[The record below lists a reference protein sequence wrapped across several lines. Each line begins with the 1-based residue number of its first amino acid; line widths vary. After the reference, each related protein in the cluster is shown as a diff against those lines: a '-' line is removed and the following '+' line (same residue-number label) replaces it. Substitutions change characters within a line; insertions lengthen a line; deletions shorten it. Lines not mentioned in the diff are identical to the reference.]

1 MLQTTIPLSQRVYRG
16 KYSQSTGVG
25 TLQQTCDH
33 ATRNCVVGYKEWTY
47 DKMDKAIKAV
57 IDDGMSIRR
66 AAEEFNVPKST
77 LGDRISGRTLHG
89 ASSGR
94 PKYLTDE
101 EEDILV
107 KFLLKCAAIGYPR
120 SRNEV
125 IAMVQRS
132 CDGRDMDVHVT
143 HGWWERFCYRHPEIS
158 LRTMSALSYA
168 RAKGQNKEALSS
180 YFDVLEDTYNE
191 HKLHDKPALVFNMDE
206 TGLPLSPDPIKGVC
220 KKGTN
225 TSNTITSGDKSQITV
240 VGCVSAAGHCIP
252 PMIIWDR
259 KTLHAD
265 MTKGELP
272 GTIYGLSSR
281 GWIDQELFK
290 IWFEFHFLRYAPPVR
305 PILLLMDGHSSHY
318 CPDTVLLAAKE
329 KVILFTLPPNTTHLT
344 QPLDKGCFGPLKSAW
359 RKACHDFLAQNP
371 GKVVSRYSF
380 CSVFAIAWL
389 QAMSIKN
396 ILAGFKVTGTFPI
409 DRHKLI
415 PCDSSAP
422 SLLQSVDPAY
432 IPMLGS
438 TPSKKISTPNPIVF
452 SDSEHESYY
461 KKQQHKDDFCDEVDN
476 NGEEKKN
483 RYMLWKDMYS
493 PYKFTCDESPK
504 KSKLPISSLCS
515 TVCTS
520 KKAAKS
526 CADLE
531 NAVVLYSK
539 RSMPIEKMLKYPSP
553 IKTCNNPT
561 SKRTPTKKCSSRV
574 LTSSENLEI
583 LEEKQ
588 RKKAAELKKKEEKQ
602 IKRAEQVKKKEEKL
616 LQKKHIGK
624 GTYMS

>member
-1 MLQTTIPLSQRVYRG
+1 MLQSNIPLSQRVYRS
-16 KYSQSTGVG
+16 KYSQTAGVG

-33 ATRNCVVGYKEWTY
+33 ASASRMVGYKEWTY

-57 IDDGMSIRR
+57 TDGMSIRQ

-89 ASSGR
+89 AKSGR
-94 PKYLTDE
+94 SKYLTDE

-125 IAMVQRS
+125 IAMVQRFCVS
-132 CDGRDMDVHVT
+132 RDMNVHVT
-143 HGWWERFCYRHPEIS
+143 HGWWERFCFRHPEIS
-158 LRTMSALSYA
+158 LRTTSALSYA
-168 RAKGQNKEALSS
+168 RAKGQNEEALSS
-180 YFDVLEDTYNE
+180 YFDILEDTFSE

-206 TGLPLSPDPIKGVC
+206 TGMPLSPVPLKGVC
-220 KKGTN
+220 KRGTKTPN
-225 TSNTITSGDKSQITV
+225 SITSGDKSQITV

-272 GTIYGLSSR
+272 GTIYGLSSK
-281 GWIDQELFK
+281 GWADQELFQ
-290 IWFEFHFLRYAPPVR
+290 IWFEFHFLRYAPPIR

-318 CPDTVLLAAKE
+318 CPDTLFLAAKE

-359 RKACHDFLAQNP
+359 RKACHDFMAENP

-389 QAMSIKN
+389 QAMSMKN
-396 ILAGFKVTGTFPI
+396 IIAGFKVTGIFPI
-409 DRHKLI
+409 DRCKLV
-415 PCDSSAP
+415 CFDSPAP
-422 SLLQSVDPAY
+422 SLLQSVDLAY
-432 IPMLGS
+432 IPMLS
-438 TPSKKISTPNPIVF
+438 PTPHKKIPTSNPIAF
-452 SDSEHESYY
+452 SNSEHELYY
-461 KKQQHKDDFCDEVDN
+461 EKQQLKDDNCIESTADN
-476 NGEEKKN
+476 NGEEKKT
-483 RYMLWKDMYS
+483 RYMLWKDMYF
-493 PYKFTCDESPK
+493 PCNENPK
-504 KSKLPISSLCS
+504 KSMLPISNLCS
-515 TVCTS
+515 TVCTP
-520 KKAAKS
+520 KKAAKPCIDS
-526 CADLE
+526 E
-531 NAVVLYSK
+531 TAVVLYSK

-553 IKTCNNPT
+553 IKACNNPA
-561 SKRTPTKKCSSRV
+561 SKCTPTKNYSSRV
-574 LTSSENLEI
+574 LTSSENLAI

-588 RKKAAELKKKEEKQ
+588 RKKAEEFKKKEE
-602 IKRAEQVKKKEEKL
+602 RLLKKN
-616 LQKKHIGK
+616 QKGK
-624 GTYMS
+624 GL